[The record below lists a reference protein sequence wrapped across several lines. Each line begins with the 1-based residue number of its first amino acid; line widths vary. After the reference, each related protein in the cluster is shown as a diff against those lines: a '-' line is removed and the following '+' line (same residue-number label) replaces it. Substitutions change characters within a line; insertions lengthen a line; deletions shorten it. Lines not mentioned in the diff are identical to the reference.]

1 MHVTRFCLFRSDF
14 NIKNIMCKGKDKRAD
29 TDINQPTIS
38 KNNTDTIHVGFFF
51 QFQSLIGLYL
61 VLE

>member
-1 MHVTRFCLFRSDF
+1 
-14 NIKNIMCKGKDKRAD
+14 MCKGKDKRAD

-38 KNNTDTIHVGFFF
+38 KKNTDTIHVGFFF